1 MTNISSLS
9 YPENIYIV
17 NGIPKH
23 VELPVVGYG
32 EQSIS
37 SLIAIG
43 IPSRMD
49 IGFPGGDHIEN
60 EMDVC
65 CFFFLLQFIE
75 SGSYIRTTSK
85 C

>member
-1 MTNISSLS
+1 M
-9 YPENIYIV
+9 

-37 SLIAIG
+37 SFIAIG

-65 CFFFLLQFIE
+65 CFFFFIQFIE
-75 SGSYIRTTSK
+75 LGSYIRTTSK

>member
-1 MTNISSLS
+1 M
-9 YPENIYIV
+9 